1 MENVQPTA
9 VNPLK
14 KFFRQPKFYIRLPS
28 SGNFY
33 PPGSLEVTENGEYPV
48 YPMTAKDEIAMKTP
62 DALLNGQS
70 TVDMIQSCM
79 PNIKNAWSIPSI
91 DIDAILVAIRMATYG
106 EKLDITINIPDT
118 EITKTYETD
127 LRIVL
132 DHLLN
137 ATFDPE
143 VVISGEMTAFIRP
156 LTYMEFT
163 KTAIKSLEEQRIF
176 SLVNDDSIDDEK
188 KIEIFNKS
196 FRNLTQITVGVVS
209 QTVVRIVTPDGEVS
223 DQKFIKEFIEN
234 SDKEF
239 YNQIVKH
246 FEEQKEKFKIKP
258 FKVITT
264 EDERSQG
271 APDEFDCPIELDGS
285 NFFA

>member
-9 VNPLK
+9 INPLK